1 MYPRTAV
8 ALATTSRLRMRR
20 LYWLGFKGEFS
31 ELKDE
36 PIEFVYEAQAN
47 PADHAKVR
55 GTESGM
61 SRPGV

>member
-1 MYPRTAV
+1 
-8 ALATTSRLRMRR
+8 MRR